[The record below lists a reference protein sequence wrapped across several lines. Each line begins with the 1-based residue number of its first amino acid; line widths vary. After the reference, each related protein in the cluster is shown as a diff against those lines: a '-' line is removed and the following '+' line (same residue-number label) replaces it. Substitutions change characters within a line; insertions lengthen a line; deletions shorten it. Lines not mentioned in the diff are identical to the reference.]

1 MAAPEASE
9 LAPGALGA
17 AVVGA
22 LPLVGAA
29 ELGGVELGAVEPAGA
44 CAHAAMD
51 VCKTLTSVTL
61 AIHGARRSGGEDMW
75 C

>member
-1 MAAPEASE
+1 M
-9 LAPGALGA
+9 
-17 AVVGA
+17 VGA
-22 LPLVGAA
+22 LAA
-29 ELGGVELGAVEPAGA
+29 VGGVERGPVEPAGA

-61 AIHGARRSGGEDMW
+61 AIHGARQSVGEDMW

>member
-1 MAAPEASE
+1 M
-9 LAPGALGA
+9 
-17 AVVGA
+17 VGA

-29 ELGGVELGAVEPAGA
+29 ELGAVELGAVEPGAVEPAGA